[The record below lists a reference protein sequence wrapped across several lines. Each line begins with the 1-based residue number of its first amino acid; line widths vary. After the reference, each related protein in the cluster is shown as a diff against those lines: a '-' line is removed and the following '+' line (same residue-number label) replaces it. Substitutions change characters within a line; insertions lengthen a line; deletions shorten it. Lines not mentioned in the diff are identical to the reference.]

1 MTITAKK
8 MLKDNPILT
17 DAQLRAEVEK
27 CEFCEEKPCKA
38 ACPCDCSPA
47 DFIMAVKLGTPAD
60 FKRAAAEIMSK
71 NPFGGICGMVCPDTL
86 CMGACVHKKMDCAVN
101 IPAVQATIIAKAREL
116 KSFPEFEKVKFN
128 GRTVA
133 VVGAGPAG
141 LAAAATLAQKGYKV
155 DIFEQNEKGGGMC
168 RLIPDHRLYRE
179 MLEKDVDFC
188 LGMGGSRIK
197 MKTGKAV
204 SDPKTLLKKGYKAVI
219 VAAGLWEPVILNIPN
234 KDKAIGGIEF
244 LQKPKSFGLRGK
256 KVAVIGGGATA
267 LDCAVAAKLSGA
279 SSVEMIALENVGEM
293 PLTPREKQDLVEHGI
308 DFNGRMRVTEIC
320 ANGDKVTGLKTIKIA
335 LPAGEKFSVS
345 ALKDIKGTEQ
355 TRADIQIVIMA
366 IGARST
372 IPKVDSRGVFYAG
385 DIANGPTFVVTA
397 SAAGKNCA
405 MVVDAALNQQKAP
418 VIKDPKKSTVL
429 VEGYNMVPVSLET
442 DFFGRK
448 LINPFLLSA
457 SPASDGYEQMKKAY
471 EAGWAGGIM
480 KTAFDNLPIHIP
492 AAYMTC
498 FNDTTW
504 GNCDNVS
511 DHPIDRVCTEVKKL
525 VREYPDRLT
534 GASTGGNVSGNDES
548 DKKSWQSNTRKLEKA
563 GAMVIEYSLSCPQG
577 GEGAEGDIVSQN
589 AALTAK
595 IIGWVLEVGDP
606 SVPKLF
612 KLTSAVTDIKSIL
625 KAVKPVFAAYP
636 KAKAGVTLA
645 NTFPS
650 LAFKPSPAK
659 KVWED
664 GVVSGISGEGI
675 TPVSYLCLASAGG
688 MGVTISGNAG
698 PMNYKA
704 AADFLALGTNT
715 VQFCTVV
722 EKHGYLI
729 IDELCSGLSHLM
741 QARKIKSV
749 KQLVGIAQP
758 EPIRGFMDLDGTK
771 QISTCSTDLCVQC
784 GNCTRCPYLAIS
796 MNADNYPETDASRC
810 IGCSLCVLQ
819 CPAKAL
825 SLRDRTAKEKKAL
838 HA

>member
-1 MTITAKK
+1 MTITANK

-17 DAQLRAEVEK
+17 DAQLRLEVEK
-27 CEFCEEKPCKA
+27 CEFCDEKPCKA

-60 FKRAAAEIMSK
+60 YKRAAAEIMSK
-71 NPFGGICGMVCPDTL
+71 NPLGGICGMVCPDTL

-101 IPAVQATIIAKAREL
+101 IPAVQATIIARARAL
-116 KSFPEFEKVKFN
+116 KVFPEFAKAKFN

-133 VVGAGPAG
+133 VIGAGPAG
-141 LAAAATLAQKGYKV
+141 LGAAVTLAQKGYKV
-155 DIFEQNEKGGGMC
+155 DIFEQNDKAGGMC
-168 RLIPDHRLYRE
+168 QLIPDHRLYRE
-179 MLEKDVDFC
+179 MLQKDLDFS

-197 MKTGKAV
+197 LKHGKKIA
-204 SDPKTLLKKGYKAVI
+204 DPKALLKKGYNAVV
-219 VAAGLWEPVILNIPN
+219 VAAGLWEPIILNIPG
-234 KDKAIGGIEF
+234 KDKAIGGIQF
-244 LQKPKSFGLRGK
+244 LKEPKSYGLKGK
-256 KVAVIGGGATA
+256 KVVVVGGGATA
-267 LDCAVAAKLSGA
+267 LDCAVAAKKAGA
-279 SSVEMIALENVGEM
+279 KSVEMIALENVGEM
-293 PLTPREKQDLVEHGI
+293 PLTPREKQDMVEFGI
-308 DFNGRMRVTEIC
+308 DVNGRMRVTEIC
-320 ANGDKVTGLKTIKIA
+320 ANGDKVTGLKTIKVS
-335 LPAGEKFSVS
+335 LPDGEKFSVG
-345 ALKDIKGTEQ
+345 ALKDIKGSEQ
-355 TRADIQIVIMA
+355 TRADIQAVIMA

-372 IPKVDSRGVFYAG
+372 IPVMESRGVFYAG
-385 DIANGPTFVVTA
+385 DIANGPTFVVTG
-397 SAAGKNCA
+397 SAAGKNAA
-405 MVVDAALNQQKAP
+405 MAVDAALNQTKAP
-418 VIKDPKKSTVL
+418 EVKDPKKSTVL

-457 SPASDGYEQMKKAY
+457 SPASDGYDQMKKAY

-511 DHPIDRVCTEVKKL
+511 DHTIDRVCGEVKKL
-525 VREYPDRLT
+525 IREYPDRLT

-548 DKKSWQSNTRKLEKA
+548 DKASWQSNTRKLEKA

-606 SVPKLF
+606 SIPKLF
-612 KLTSAVTDIKSIL
+612 KLTSAVTDIKSIIR
-625 KAVKPVFAAYP
+625 AIKPVFAKYS

-650 LAFKPSPAK
+650 LAFKPGK

-688 MGVTISGNAG
+688 TGITISGNAG

-722 EKHGYLI
+722 EKHGYKI

-749 KQLVGIAQP
+749 SQLVGIAQP
-758 EPIRGFMDLDGTK
+758 DPIRGFMDLDGTK
-771 QISTCSTDLCVQC
+771 QISTCDQDLCVQC

-796 MNADNYPETDASRC
+796 MNEDNWPQTDASKC

-819 CPAKAL
+819 CPADAL
-825 SLRDRTAKEKKAL
+825 SLRDRTAKEKKAM

>member
-1 MTITAKK
+1 MTISAKR
-8 MLKDNPILT
+8 MLNDNPILT
-17 DAQLRAEVEK
+17 DAQLRAEIEK
-27 CEFCEEKPCKA
+27 CEFCEEKPCRE
-38 ACPCDCSPA
+38 ACPCHCSPA

-60 FKRAAAEIMSK
+60 FKRAAAEIMSQ

-101 IPAVQATIIAKAREL
+101 IPAVQATIVAKARAL
-116 KSFPEFEKVKFN
+116 GNFPEFAKAKPN
-128 GRTVA
+128 GKTVA

-141 LAAAATLAQKGYKV
+141 VAAAVALAQKGYKV
-155 DIFEQNEKGGGMC
+155 DVYEQNEKPGGMC
-168 RLIPDHRLYRE
+168 RLIPEHRLYKE
-179 MLEKDVDFC
+179 MLEKDLQFC
-188 LGMGGSRIK
+188 LGMGGKLIQL
-197 MKTGKAV
+197 KTGKKIA
-204 SDPKTLLKKGYKAVI
+204 DPQALLKKGAQAVI
-219 VAAGLWEPVILNIPN
+219 VAAGLWQPVILNVPN
-234 KDKAIGGIEF
+234 KEKAIGGIEF
-244 LQKPKSFGLRGK
+244 LQKPRGYGLKGK

-267 LDCAVAAKLSGA
+267 LDCAVAAKLAGA
-279 SSVEMIALENVGEM
+279 KSVDMVALETVGEM
-293 PLTPREKQDLVEHGI
+293 PLTSREKQDLVEHGI
-308 DFNGRMRVTEIC
+308 DVNGRMRLAEIC
-320 ANGDKVTGLKTIKIA
+320 VKGGKVSGIKTVKVELA
-335 LPAGEKFSVS
+335 AGQKFSVG
-345 ALKDIKGTEQ
+345 ALKDVKGTEQ
-355 TRADIQIVIMA
+355 VRGDIAAVIMA
-366 IGARST
+366 IGARGT
-372 IPKVDSRGVFYAG
+372 IPVKEAKGVFFAG

-397 SAAGKNCA
+397 SAAGKNAA
-405 MVVDAALNQQKAP
+405 MAVDAALNGRKAP
-418 VIKDPKKSTVL
+418 KVDNPKKSRATVD
-429 VEGYNMVPVSLET
+429 GYDKIPVPLET

-448 LINPFLLSA
+448 LLNPFLLSA

-492 AAYMTC
+492 AAYMTA
-498 FNDTTW
+498 FNKTTW

-511 DHPIDRVCTEVKKL
+511 DHPIDRVCAEVKRL
-525 VREYPDRLT
+525 VKEYPDRLT

-548 DKKSWQSNTRKLEKA
+548 DRASWQSNTRKLEQA

-589 AALTAK
+589 AALSAK
-595 IIGWVLEVGDP
+595 IIGWVLSVGNP
-606 SVPKLF
+606 EIPKLF

-625 KAVKPVFAAYP
+625 RAIKPVFEKYAP
-636 KAKAGVTLA
+636 AKAGVTLA

-650 LAFKPSPAK
+650 LAFKPGP

-675 TPVSYLCLASAGG
+675 TPVSYLCLSSAGG
-688 MGVTISGNAG
+688 MGVAISGNAG
-698 PMNYKA
+698 PVNYKA

-722 EKHGYLI
+722 EKHGYGI

-741 QARKIKSV
+741 EARKIKSV
-749 KQLVGIAQP
+749 SQLVGITQP
-758 EPIRGFMDLDGTK
+758 NPIRGFMDLDPTK
-771 QISTCSTDLCVQC
+771 QISDCDEDLCVQC

-796 MNADNYPETDASRC
+796 LDKDGYPETDASKC
-810 IGCSLCVLQ
+810 IGCSLCVLL

-825 SLRDRTAKEKKAL
+825 RLRDRTAKEKQAM

>member
-1 MTITAKK
+1 MTISAKR
-8 MLKDNPILT
+8 MLFNNPILT
-17 DAQLRAEVEK
+17 DAQLRAEIEK
-27 CEFCEEKPCKA
+27 CEFCEEKPCKE

-60 FKRAAAEIMSK
+60 FQRAAAEIMSK
-71 NPFGGICGMVCPDTL
+71 NPLGGICGMVCPDTL

-101 IPAVQATIIAKAREL
+101 IPAVQATIVAKARGYGA
-116 KSFPEFEKVKFN
+116 FPAFAKAKLN
-128 GRTVA
+128 GRKVA
-133 VVGAGPAG
+133 VIGAGPAG
-141 LAAAATLAQKGYKV
+141 LAAAVTLVQKGYKV

-168 RLIPDHRLYRE
+168 RLIPEHRLYKE
-179 MLEKDVDFC
+179 MLEKDVAFC
-188 LGMGGSRIK
+188 LEMGGGRIK
-197 MKTGKAV
+197 LLAGKKITE
-204 SDPKTLLKKGYKAVI
+204 PKALLKKGYQAVI
-219 VAAGLWEPVILNIPN
+219 VAAGLWEPIILNVPN
-234 KDKAIGGIEF
+234 KELAIGGIDF
-244 LQKPKSFGLRGK
+244 LKKPKSFGVRGK
-256 KVAVIGGGATA
+256 KVAVVGGGATA
-267 LDCAVAAKLSGA
+267 LDCAVAAKLAGA
-279 SSVEMIALENVGEM
+279 KSVEMIALENVGEM
-293 PLTPREKQDLVEHGI
+293 PLTAREKQDLVEYGI
-308 DFNGRMRVTEIC
+308 DVNGRMRVTGIL
-320 ANGDKVTGLKTIKIA
+320 DKGGKVAGIRTQKVE
-335 LPAGEKFSVS
+335 LPAGQAFTVG
-345 ALKDIKGTEQ
+345 ALKDVAGTEQ
-355 TRADIQIVIMA
+355 TRGDIRAVVMA
-366 IGARST
+366 IGARGT
-372 IPKVDSRGVFYAG
+372 IPVKPAKGVYYAG

-397 SAAGKNCA
+397 SGAGKNCA
-405 MVVDAALNQQKAP
+405 MAVDAELNRQKAP
-418 VIKDPKKSTVL
+418 KVPDPKKSRVL
-429 VEGYNMVPVSLET
+429 VEGYNMVPVSLQT

-471 EAGWAGGIM
+471 DAGWAGGIM

-511 DHPIDRVCTEVKKL
+511 DHPIDRVCREVKRL
-525 VREYPDRLT
+525 IREYPDRLT
-534 GASTGGNVSGNDES
+534 GASTGGNVSGNDAS
-548 DKKSWQSNTRKLEKA
+548 DRKSWQSNTRKLEKA

-589 AALTAK
+589 AALSAK
-595 IIGWVLEVGDP
+595 IIGWVLEVGNPD
-606 SVPKLF
+606 VPKLF

-625 KAVKPVFAAYP
+625 KAIKPVLEKHP
-636 KAKAGVTLA
+636 KSKAGVTLA

-650 LAFKPSPAK
+650 LAFKPGP

-722 EKHGYLI
+722 EKHGYAI

-741 QARKIKSV
+741 QARGIKSV
-749 KQLVGIAQP
+749 SQLVGIAQP
-758 EPIRGFMDLDGTK
+758 DPIRGFMDLDGTK
-771 QISTCSTDLCVQC
+771 QISDCDDDLCVQC

-796 MNADNYPETDASRC
+796 LNSEGYPETDPSKC

-825 SLRDRTAKEKKAL
+825 RLRDRTPKEKQAM